1 MVSPARRLNS
11 LGHVKSDRAP
21 RVGFEIA
28 LLMYCQVYFATR
40 VAWALDI
47 RLSPLNADRAF
58 VADSLVR
65 VREPLPPQP
74 PASVSAG

>member
-1 MVSPARRLNS
+1 M
-11 LGHVKSDRAP
+11 SDAP

-28 LLMYCQVYFATR
+28 LLMYCQVYYATR